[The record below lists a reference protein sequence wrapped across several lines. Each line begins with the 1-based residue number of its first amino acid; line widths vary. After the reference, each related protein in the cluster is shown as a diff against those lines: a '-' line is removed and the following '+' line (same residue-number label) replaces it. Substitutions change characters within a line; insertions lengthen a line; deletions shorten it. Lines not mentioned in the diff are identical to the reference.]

1 MDTIVIDTDILINH
15 IRGKSKLLSEFLLRQ
30 KAREVILVVPS
41 VVIFEFYSGSSLD
54 RAEVVEIADLLFSQL
69 KVQDITEEI
78 AKVAAQINRQFKLY
92 QKIETV
98 DILIAAVCLSLSG
111 KLLTRNKRHFK
122 LVPQIDFIN

>member
-1 MDTIVIDTDILINH
+1 
-15 IRGKSKLLSEFLLRQ
+15 
-30 KAREVILVVPS
+30 VPS